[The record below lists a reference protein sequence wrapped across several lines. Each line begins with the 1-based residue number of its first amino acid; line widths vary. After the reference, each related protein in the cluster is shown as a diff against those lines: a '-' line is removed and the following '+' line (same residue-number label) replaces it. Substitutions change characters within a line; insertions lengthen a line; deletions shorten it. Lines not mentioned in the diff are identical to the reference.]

1 MSSRCPRGSR
11 RRPPKTGSCVRH
23 EDVKRRKSSKKCK
36 YARNSKGYCMTKR
49 EYDAISKRKGNG
61 AIPSLPNDIWKHIMD
76 IRVADERAADLQTLE
91 KLVKDKARIT
101 STIAR
106 KLGKPPT
113 LDLMRVMKAGPTG
126 GASTE
131 EKSRLLKELAELYPA
146 EAKFAG
152 KRVAEE
158 YGLRFVDNF

>member
-1 MSSRCPRGSR
+1 
-11 RRPPKTGSCVRH
+11 
-23 EDVKRRKSSKKCK
+23 
-36 YARNSKGYCMTKR
+36 MTKR

-61 AIPSLPNDIWKHIMD
+61 AIPSLPNDIWKQIMD
-76 IRVADERAADLQTLE
+76 VRVADERAADLQTLE